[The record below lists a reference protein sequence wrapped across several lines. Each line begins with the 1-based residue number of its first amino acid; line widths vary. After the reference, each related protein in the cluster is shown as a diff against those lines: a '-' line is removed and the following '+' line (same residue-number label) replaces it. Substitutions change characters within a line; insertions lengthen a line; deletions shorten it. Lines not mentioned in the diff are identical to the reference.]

1 MSKIVAFIAFIHLS
15 LDGVMQGPG
24 RPGEDCRDGFEHS
37 GWAMPYNDGAIG
49 KTVAQSMANTGAL
62 LFGRRTYE
70 DFYRVWPS
78 RTDSPFTPVLN
89 NSLKYVA
96 SRTLD
101 DPLPWMN
108 STLLSGSAEDSVA
121 RLRAQPG
128 KDIVIL
134 GSGVLVQSLLRR
146 NLVDELML
154 TIHPIVLGSGRRLF
168 PESGLMTPLRLVNSE
183 TTTKGVMIATYQPK
197 TT

>member
-1 MSKIVAFIAFIHLS
+1 MAKIVAFIHLT

-24 RPGEDCRDGFEHS
+24 RPDEDCREGFEHS
-37 GWAMPYNDGAIG
+37 GWAAPYNDGTPS
-49 KTVAQSMANTGAL
+49 KTVAQSMGNAGAL

-78 RTDSPFTPVLN
+78 RTENPFTPVLN

-96 SRTLD
+96 SRTLE

-108 STLLSGSAEDSVA
+108 SQLLRDNAEDAVA
-121 RLRAQPG
+121 NLRSTPG

-134 GSGVLVQSLLRR
+134 GSGVLLQSLLRR
-146 NLVDELML
+146 KLVDEMIL
-154 TIHPIVLGSGRRLF
+154 TIHPIVLGTGRRLF
-168 PESGLMTPLRLVNSE
+168 ADGVTTAPLRLVSSE
-183 TTTKGVMIATYQPK
+183 TTSKGGMIATYQPVL
-197 TT
+197 T